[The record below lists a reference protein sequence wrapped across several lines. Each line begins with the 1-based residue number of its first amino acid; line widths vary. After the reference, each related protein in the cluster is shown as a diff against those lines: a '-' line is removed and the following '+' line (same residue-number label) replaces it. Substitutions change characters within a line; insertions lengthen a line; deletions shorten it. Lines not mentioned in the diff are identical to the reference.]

1 MLLSLLEN
9 AGNRVFEIDPD
20 SLERV
25 AELEGRTIALEVR
38 HLGKRFVLRP
48 GRHGISLESGT
59 RVTADV
65 TLIAAP
71 SVFARIAAQG
81 LDDVVYTPGELEIQG
96 DALLAQRFARI
107 LGDLD
112 IDWEEL
118 LAQQTGDIPARFISR
133 QVGAALSWAQETRQ
147 VMKQNMAEYL
157 VEEARIVASSREV
170 DKFLG
175 DVDNL
180 RADINRLE
188 ARLVKIRQALEEK
201 TD

>member
-1 MLLSLLEN
+1 
-9 AGNRVFEIDPD
+9 
-20 SLERV
+20 
-25 AELEGRTIALEVR
+25 
-38 HLGKRFVLRP
+38 
-48 GRHGISLESGT
+48 
-59 RVTADV
+59 
-65 TLIAAP
+65 
-71 SVFARIAAQG
+71 VFARIAAQG

-107 LGDLD
+107 LGGLD

-118 LAQQTGDIPARFISR
+118 LAQQTGDIPAHFISR

-175 DVDNL
+175 DVDSL
-180 RADINRLE
+180 HADVNRLE
-188 ARLVKIRQALEEK
+188 ARLAKIRQGLEEK
-201 TD
+201 TG